1 MLFRIFIGLTQ
12 NTRGNAVC
20 ELLQKLGF
28 IVKIQIKRTLCD
40 VRFLYDLIDR
50 GLVNALFKEKLIGR
64 LEQPLLFLFFFLF
77 NTAAHGCGLPTFK
90 SNCVISLFVL

>member
-28 IVKIQIKRTLCD
+28 IMKIQIKRTLCD

-64 LEQPLLFLFFFLF
+64 LEKIPR
-77 NTAAHGCGLPTFK
+77 ASSIKKCP
-90 SNCVISLFVL
+90 CISFALWALRC

>member
-12 NTRGNAVC
+12 NTRRNAVC

-64 LEQPLLFLFFFLF
+64 LEQPLLFLFL
-77 NTAAHGCGLPTFK
+77 
-90 SNCVISLFVL
+90 SIS